1 MKIILF
7 TSFILFELFATS
19 QTVNGF
25 NIYSKIDGT
34 CIVTL
39 NDVELHIDPVTGGRI
54 NALQMEGRNFFTG
67 KDKHE
72 TYWGSTFWVSPQK
85 AWNSPNMPTLDRE
98 PYSIS
103 IKDDRVI
110 LKSKIDSLTNISF
123 QKEVSVD
130 LSQNAFVLNYIVKN
144 NSTTNIKF
152 APWEVTRVG
161 VNGISFF
168 PKGAGNVWGSME
180 PFTKNELGLVW
191 FDYDSTALPE
201 KHNKF
206 FSDGSEGWLAHVND
220 SMIFIKVFDD
230 MSLEQAAPQE
240 AEIEVYTNPKKTYV
254 EVEVQG
260 PYVDLK
266 PGNTSS
272 WKVKWYLRKLSG
284 IHKNA
289 DKKTLVDF
297 VRTTI
302 AKKNIKLN

>member
-1 MKIILF
+1 MKIIFF
-7 TSFILFELFATS
+7 TAFILFELFATS

-25 NIYSKIDGT
+25 NINSTIDGT

-39 NDVELHIDPVTGGRI
+39 NDVEMHIDPATGGRI
-54 NALQMEGRNFFTG
+54 NSFQLEGRNFFTG

-72 TYWGSTFWVSPQK
+72 IYWGSTFWVSPQK
-85 AWNSPNMPTLDRE
+85 VYNSPNMAMLDRE

-103 IKDDRVI
+103 VNNDHVV
-110 LKSKIDSLTNISF
+110 LKSKNDSLTNISF

-130 LSQNAFVLNYIVKN
+130 VSQNAFVINYIVKN
-144 NSTTNIKF
+144 NSNTDIKF

-161 VNGISFF
+161 VNGLSFF

-180 PFTKNELGLVW
+180 SFTKNELGLVW
-191 FDYDSTALPE
+191 FDYDLAALPE

-220 SMIFIKVFDD
+220 SMIFIKAFDD
-230 MSLEQAAPQE
+230 MSLEQAAPRE

-260 PYVDLK
+260 PYVNLQ
-266 PGNTSS
+266 PGNISS
-272 WKVKWYLRKLSG
+272 WKVRWYLRKLVG
-284 IHKNA
+284 IDKYA
-289 DKKTLVDF
+289 DKKTLIDF
-297 VRTTI
+297 VRKTI
-302 AKKNIKLN
+302 AEKTIKLN

>member
-19 QTVNGF
+19 QTVNSF
-25 NIYSKIDGT
+25 KINSTIDGT

-39 NDVELHIDPVTGGRI
+39 NDVEMHIDPATGGRI
-54 NALQMEGRNFFTG
+54 SALQNEGRNFLTG
-67 KDKHE
+67 QDKHE

-85 AWNSPNMPTLDRE
+85 IWNSPNMAMLDRE
-98 PYSIS
+98 PYNIS

-123 QKEVSVD
+123 QKEVIVD

-168 PKGAGNVWGSME
+168 PRGAGNVWGSME

-191 FDYDSTALPE
+191 FDYDSSALPE

-220 SMIFIKVFDD
+220 SMVFIKVFDD

-260 PYVDLK
+260 PFVDIK

-272 WKVKWYLRKLSG
+272 WKVKWYLRKFSG

-302 AKKNIKLN
+302 AEKNIKLN